1 MSKKEY
7 NKKVSSGIGLG
18 TLIFLVFLTLKLGGW
33 GVVATWSWF
42 WVFSPLWIP
51 FAVVSIIICVMTLII
66 YFYKNE

>member
-7 NKKVSSGIGLG
+7 NKKVSSGVGLG

-51 FAVVSIIICVMTLII
+51 FAVALLILGVI
-66 YFYKNE
+66 ALIVYFLS